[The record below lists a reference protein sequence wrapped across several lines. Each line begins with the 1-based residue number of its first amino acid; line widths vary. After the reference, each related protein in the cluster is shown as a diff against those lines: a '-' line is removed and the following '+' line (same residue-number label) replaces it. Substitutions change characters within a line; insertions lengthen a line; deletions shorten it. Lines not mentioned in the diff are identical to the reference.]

1 MQCIVLL
8 LHCVL
13 PLDNTSQIKWT
24 GFERWEGPWRRRRK
38 CPIVGNPTEK
48 LGEIL
53 ETWPRWNP
61 NWTIEIFLEI
71 WPRWNPN
78 WKIENILETWLE
90 SNWIKSFRRKKS
102 PNGEILTMYA
112 EKLLCLEW
120 PIVANCENLTE
131 MILKIIFLVRRTRT
145 LLFWNLSKHIYCS
158 VLLLLYIVENF
169 LKNWTFQILPTESY
183 GGPCKFLTN
192 DFSF

>member
-1 MQCIVLL
+1 MNWLWKVGG
-8 LHCVL
+8 
-13 PLDNTSQIKWT
+13 T
-24 GFERWEGPWRRRRK
+24 WRRRRK

-48 LGEIL
+48 LGEIFGNL
-53 ETWPRWNP
+53 TKMESQLN
-61 NWTIEIFLEI
+61 NWDFLEI

-90 SNWIKSFRRKKS
+90 SNWIKSFRRKKC